1 MRLVLDTNVV
11 VAGLLWD
18 GPPRKILE
26 RAIDDGTLEL
36 YSSPALIDELRN
48 TLGYRKFARRIADHR
63 TSIDAL
69 LAQYRALLILVSPL
83 NKPRA
88 VPRDPDDNEVLA
100 LAVAAQVVDCFRRRR
115 PPLARSIPRHPH
127 CEACGSRA
135 DRYCELG
142 LRIGARFKH
151 CEKLYSDP
159 IGSIGIVRIVRF
171 LALVSFLLLGV
182 DVFRVLRAHER
193 IRLNERAGSLH

>member
-100 LAVAAQVVDCFRRRR
+100 LAVAAQVDLIVSGDDDLLSLEAFRGIRIAR
-115 PPLARSIPRHPH
+115 PA
-127 CEACGSRA
+127 EV
-135 DRYCELG
+135 
-142 LRIGARFKH
+142 
-151 CEKLYSDP
+151 
-159 IGSIGIVRIVRF
+159 VRI
-171 LALVSFLLLGV
+171 ATAS
-182 DVFRVLRAHER
+182 
-193 IRLNERAGSLH
+193 